1 MQIIKFHPITM
12 LFQIIVT
19 PLHDRYENE
28 YIIGQIE
35 ISGLDDSLLSNAIS
49 LHSPQPTPFSQ
60 LEVHQKM
67 ISSKTCAYMH
77 K

>member
-1 MQIIKFHPITM
+1 MQIIKFHPTTM

-35 ISGLDDSLLSNAIS
+35 TSDLDDSLLLNAIS

-60 LEVHQKM
+60 L
-67 ISSKTCAYMH
+67 
-77 K
+77 